1 MDESQEEET
10 HPTDAHRDEAANVI
24 HGASAL
30 AGAIGFF
37 SPIPGA
43 DAVLISPIQAGLV
56 LKLSLVYGQRP
67 NAAVLRAAGY
77 AAIAQ
82 LMGKGSTRLLTA
94 LIPGV
99 GNFVRGGVAAGLT
112 QAVGWA
118 AVENLQ
124 EDGKL

>member
-1 MDESQEEET
+1 MDETKQEET
-10 HPTDAHRDEAANVI
+10 QPNNPHREEAAQVI
-24 HGASAL
+24 HGAAAV

-56 LKLSLVYGQRP
+56 LKLSSVYGQRP
-67 NAAVLRAAGY
+67 SAAVLRAASY

-82 LMGKGSTRLLTA
+82 LMGKGSSRLVTA

-99 GNFVRGGVAAGLT
+99 GNVVRGGVAAGLT
-112 QAVGWA
+112 EAVGWA
-118 AVENLQ
+118 AVENL
-124 EDGKL
+124 EESGNL